1 MTAITPAAT
10 TTAAASLR
18 RRRPRRAG
26 ARAGSSSG
34 SAAAGAGRRLFS
46 KSRRGQKLTVD
57 RVGLGRRIRSKLLRQ
72 EPPAPFVDLERL
84 GPVARGRVC
93 LHQPP
98 VPGLTERLEGDHLVG
113 PLRRLCGVAETKG
126 CVPEHRPCAALEIG
140 QLSALLVD
148 PGAGFARQERLTHQ
162 GRGQR
167 CSRPRLL
174 ELSGGER
181 CLRRG
186 DRVRRDDHIDPGSF
200 REIEPVAAECAGQRG
215 PAVDAC
221 VREGT
226 AQLAR
231 DHRQRLVPGRGRCL
245 SPERLGELVLRHR
258 PAPFRNQVRE
268 DEATLPAREPSSV
281 EHDTVG
287 FDCDTPC
294 EEDPQL
300 YGSGHPLG
308 LILPRRRRDCA
319 GASRVRALERHSCD
333 LKASFRRAFPA
344 LRICMCGL
352 STVVDRLREAAEA
365 AGADKQD
372 VLDAA
377 VSELGH
383 DARVE
388 LGGQV
393 ATGRTAESSQVG
405 ALILL
410 LN

>member
-1 MTAITPAAT
+1 MAVGVGDPIRTFAGRDGRGCCADADGRDKATRARVDDAQRVAGRRDGRAASASTLTEHHERNHHSGSDHAGDDDDCGREPPTPAA
-10 TTAAASLR
+10 AS
-18 RRRPRRAG
+18 RRRPGGLFLGLRGRR
-26 ARAGSSSG
+26 RC
-34 SAAAGAGRRLFS
+34 RRLFS
-46 KSRRGQKLTVD
+46 KGRRGQKLTVD

-98 VPGLTERLEGDHLVG
+98 VPGLAERLEGDHLVG
-113 PLRRLCGVAETKG
+113 PLRRLCGVAETQG
-126 CVPEHRPCAALEIG
+126 CVPEHRQCAALEIG

-162 GRGQR
+162 GRGQP

-181 CLRRG
+181 CLRRV
-186 DRVRRDDHIDPGSF
+186 DRVRRDGHIDPGSF
-200 REIEPVAAECAGQRG
+200 REIEPVAAECAGQRS

-221 VREGT
+221 VRERT

-245 SPERLGELVLRHR
+245 SPERLGELVPRHR

-268 DEATLPAREPSSV
+268 DEATLPAREPPSV

-294 EEDPQL
+294 EEDPEL

-308 LILPRRRRDCA
+308 LILPRWKTDRA
-319 GASRVRALERHSCD
+319 GAGRVIALER
-333 LKASFRRAFPA
+333 RP
-344 LRICMCGL
+344 
-352 STVVDRLREAAEA
+352 DRCYR
-365 AGADKQD
+365 
-372 VLDAA
+372 
-377 VSELGH
+377 S
-383 DARVE
+383 
-388 LGGQV
+388 
-393 ATGRTAESSQVG
+393 RTA
-405 ALILL
+405 
-410 LN
+410 